1 MTAINRYEEP
11 TIDVV
16 ELENPDAIVTS
27 TGPGDTDEGNP
38 FSNALGE

>member
-1 MTAINRYEEP
+1 MTAINTYEEP

-27 TGPGDTDEGNP
+27 PGDTDVENP
-38 FSNALGE
+38 FPSALGE

>member
-1 MTAINRYEEP
+1 MTAINTYEEP

-27 TGPGDTDEGNP
+27 PGDTDVP
-38 FSNALGE
+38 FPNALGE